1 MSKNLPLGD
10 RLPRYGGGGAC
21 ARGGA
26 VARRAGGREPRLC
39 PKPSCLREA
48 LSPTACG
55 RSPLPEGAKE
65 FFDNLPAPFR
75 GGMKAVTH
83 IKKIFIYTKETTIM
97 QKKFKIEV
105 DCANCAAKI
114 ETAIKELPGVKNA
127 SVSFMAQKLLLEAD
141 DDKFDAVLKDAVK
154 VAKKVEPDFEIEL

>member
-1 MSKNLPLGD
+1 
-10 RLPRYGGGGAC
+10 
-21 ARGGA
+21 
-26 VARRAGGREPRLC
+26 
-39 PKPSCLREA
+39 
-48 LSPTACG
+48 
-55 RSPLPEGAKE
+55 
-65 FFDNLPAPFR
+65 
-75 GGMKAVTH
+75 
-83 IKKIFIYTKETTIM
+83 M

-141 DDKFDAVLKDAVK
+141 DDKFDAVLKGAVK